1 MPAPV
6 KKTMPCEF
14 RRRAAKSSNSISV
27 TPSSRE
33 KLFRLCGLRRLGGL
47 RRLRGLC
54 GFNLQ
59 DLDIEDEC
67 FSRHG
72 VIHVEHD
79 GLFFHLFDLDR
90 YGLSLRASGGQD
102 SANLLPLWRYLLFGK
117 FLYRLRVDGTVGILG
132 FDFNALFA
140 ADLHSHQLLFKAR
153 DDLVLSLRVLERLLA
168 FVGLNGL
175 SIIAG
180 ERVLHAHHGTVL

>member
-6 KKTMPCEF
+6 KKTMPRDF
-14 RRRAAKSSNSISV
+14 RRRAAKFSKSISV

-47 RRLRGLC
+47 RRLRGLY

-59 DLDIEDEC
+59 NLDIEAEC

-90 YGLSLRASGGQD
+90 YALSLRPSRAQD
-102 SANLLPLWRYLLFGK
+102 SADLLPFWR
-117 FLYRLRVDGTVGILG
+117 D
-132 FDFNALFA
+132 
-140 ADLHSHQLLFKAR
+140 
-153 DDLVLSLRVLERLLA
+153 LSLSK
-168 FVGLNGL
+168 F
-175 SIIAG
+175 
-180 ERVLHAHHGTVL
+180 

>member
-6 KKTMPCEF
+6 KKTMPRDF
-14 RRRAAKSSNSISV
+14 RRRAAKFSNSISV

-33 KLFRLCGLRRLGGL
+33 KLFRLGGL
-47 RRLRGLC
+47 RRLRGLS

-102 SANLLPLWRYLLFGK
+102 CADLLPFWRYLFLRK
-117 FLYRLRVDGTVGILG
+117 FLYGFRVDGTVGILG

-140 ADLHSHQLLFKAR
+140 ADFHSRQLLFKAR
-153 DDLVLSLRVLERLLA
+153 DDLVLPLRVLERLLA

-175 SIIAG
+175 S
-180 ERVLHAHHGTVL
+180 